1 MTALSTQEHAVAS
14 HAAVGSSNS
23 ITAVGPSK
31 EGTVL
36 SKIKKKNNEEKVK
49 HLTL

>member
-23 ITAVGPSK
+23 ITAVGPNK

-36 SKIKKKNNEEKVK
+36 QKMEKKKK
-49 HLTL
+49 